1 MVVPV
6 QQRFPCEGHT
16 HDNPEFSRRHHR
28 RHQRNRTGHR
38 PGRVGGRRNGGRRF
52 QPPVQHRSGVEG
64 VAGWLRRNRVERG
77 GFRSAAQVLRQ
88 IGRFDHLVYT
98 AGENLSLVRL
108 EDYDIDAARTF
119 FNLRFFSALE
129 AAHLAAPHLN
139 EGGSIVFTSGS
150 AAIRPGAGWMLGAAV
165 SAAAIA
171 VTQALAIELA
181 PIRVNAIAPGV
192 VRSPLWES
200 MSKAD
205 QAAMYDGLAASLPLG
220 RVAEVED
227 VAKSFV
233 YAMDQNYATGT
244 VTVIDGGSVLV

>member
-1 MVVPV
+1 MTIQNSRVVIIGGTSGIGLATAQAASAAGATVVVVSSRQSSIDRALRVLPDGS
-6 QQRFPCEGHT
+6 EGT
-16 HDNPEFSRRHHR
+16 VLN
-28 RHQRNRTGHR
+28 
-38 PGRVGGRRNGGRRF
+38 VGDSAALRRF
-52 QPPVQHRSGVEG
+52 
-64 VAGWLRRNRVERG
+64 
-77 GFRSAAQVLRQ
+77 FDQ

-205 QAAMYDGLAASLPLG
+205 QAAMCDGLAASLPLG